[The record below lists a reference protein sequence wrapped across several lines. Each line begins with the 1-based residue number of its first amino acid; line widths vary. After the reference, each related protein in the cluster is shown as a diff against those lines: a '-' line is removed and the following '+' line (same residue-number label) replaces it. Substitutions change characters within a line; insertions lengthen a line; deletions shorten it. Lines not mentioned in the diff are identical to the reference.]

1 MPSPARHLLA
11 LALIA
16 TPAAAQ
22 DPTTWRLV
30 SLNGADFAA
39 RATLSYLPDGTLQG
53 EGPCNSYGGQL
64 TALPPAWALGPVRA
78 TRMACD
84 ALDAETVF
92 FNALSAMTAADATA
106 DTLTLTAPDGS
117 TMVFTASGG

>member
-1 MPSPARHLLA
+1 MPLPARLATLICLL
-11 LALIA
+11 A

-30 SLNGADFAA
+30 SLNGEGFAA

-53 EGPCNSYGGQL
+53 EGPCNGYGGQL
-64 TALPPAWALGPVRA
+64 AALPPEWSLGPIRA

-84 ALDAETVF
+84 ALDAETAF
-92 FNALSAMTAADATA
+92 FTALSTMTNAAETA
-106 DTLTLTAPDGS
+106 DILTLTAPDGT
-117 TMVFTASGG
+117 TMVFARRGG

>member
-1 MPSPARHLLA
+1 MRLLFA

-16 TPAAAQ
+16 HPAAAQ

-30 SLNGADFAA
+30 SLNGADFTA

-53 EGPCNSYGGQL
+53 EAPCNSYGAQL
-64 TALPPAWALGPVRA
+64 AALPPEWSLGPVRA

-84 ALDAETVF
+84 ALQAETAF
-92 FNALSAMTAADATA
+92 FTTLSAMTAASETA

-117 TMVFTASGG
+117 SMVFTATGG